1 MSDIDANDGSTPIL
15 IHTEHGPLHG
25 KLILPADARG
35 LIILA
40 HAGANPES
48 HDEALG
54 VILRHSGF
62 ATLRLDL
69 LPYAEERFD
78 DVHNNV
84 SLLAKRLL
92 GALNMVKRE
101 MQNEVMPILPIGLC
115 AADHASPVIVRVAA
129 QRDHDIAAIACRGG
143 LIDLA
148 GMLYLRSLS
157 SPLLVLVGE
166 TDATLLAS
174 SQRAM
179 NEIACSKTLEIISKT
194 ESGFDSK
201 AAFDTVAGKVVDW
214 FDRYCRLSK
223 QNQMLPPEC

>member
-1 MSDIDANDGSTPIL
+1 MNELQASDVSTPIL

-25 KLILPADARG
+25 QLILPPDAGG

-54 VILRHSGF
+54 AMLRQHGF

-69 LPYAEERFD
+69 LAYAEERFE
-78 DVHNNV
+78 DVHHNV

-92 GALNMVKRE
+92 GGVDLIKRE
-101 MQNEVMPILPIGLC
+101 MQNETLPTLPIGLC

-129 QRDHDIAAIACRGG
+129 QRDHDIAATGCRGG

-157 SPLLVLVGE
+157 SPLLMLVGAN
-166 TDATLLAS
+166 DATLGAS
-174 SQRAM
+174 SRRAL
-179 NEIACSKTLEIISKT
+179 NEVACANKLEIIPATGS
-194 ESGFDSK
+194 SFDSP
-201 AAFDTVAGKVVDW
+201 AAFNAAAGELANW
-214 FDRYCRLSK
+214 FGQHCRLPA
-223 QNQMLPPEC
+223 Q